1 MIVFVEMAGICSMAV
16 RGKEREGVCMRLEG
30 VMMMMVV
37 LEGMV
42 MLEGNL
48 GMLPMRAVRMPWL
61 INPLMIRLTNPSINL
76 LANPIIKQP
85 HKP

>member
-1 MIVFVEMAGICSMAV
+1 MIVFMEMAGICSMAV

-37 LEGMV
+37 

-61 INPLMIRLTNPSINL
+61 INLLMIRLTNPSINL

>member
-37 LEGMV
+37 LEG
-42 MLEGNL
+42 NL

-61 INPLMIRLTNPSINL
+61 INLLMIRLTNPSINL

>member
-1 MIVFVEMAGICSMAV
+1 MEMAGICSMAV

-37 LEGMV
+37 LEG
-42 MLEGNL
+42 NL

-61 INPLMIRLTNPSINL
+61 INLLMIRLTNPSINL

-85 HKP
+85 HNQ